1 MIPLLRQ
8 AWEGGEFYYLK
19 TVEPHVHINTPNLW
33 KGPYDNGLV
42 GSRIN
47 MGGAIRRDDMKQ
59 HARLETAIRMH
70 VFETV
75 QFFRKYVP
83 GFERAYLLIVAPYF
97 GSRGGPHID
106 GEYTITPEDTF
117 NGAKF
122 DDVLYRNTHAAQP
135 QYGGE
140 ASGFDTPY
148 RSLLPKGMDGLL
160 ATGRASAY
168 IRRGHDPGATRGAP
182 GADAARRGS
191 GRRCRHGRA
200 GWHVAP
206 RDLDVKKLQRHLLQQ
221 GFYLG
226 EPARLAQL
234 GLADS

>member
-8 AWEGGEFYYLK
+8 AWESGEYYFLK

-33 KGPYDNGLV
+33 KGPYESGLV

-70 VFETV
+70 VFETAR
-75 QFFRKYVP
+75 FFRRYVP
-83 GFERAYLLIVAPYF
+83 GFDRAYLLIVAPYF

-106 GEYTITPEDTF
+106 GEYTITPEDAF

-135 QYGGE
+135 HYGGE

-148 RSLLPKGMDGLL
+148 RSLLPRGMDGLL

-168 IRRGHDPGATRGAP
+168 IRRGHDPGATRARPALMQLGEAAGA
-182 GADAARRGS
+182 AAALAVEDG
-191 GRRCRHGRA
+191 
-200 GWHVAP
+200 VAP
-206 RDLDVKKLQRHLLQQ
+206 RHLDVRRLQRHLLQQ
-221 GFYLG
+221 GFHLG
-226 EPARLAQL
+226 EPDRLAQL
-234 GLADS
+234 GLTDS